1 MLIMLDNFFHAHII
15 SLTITK
21 KLSQFIHIR
30 FNSIKSAQL
39 DVLYIIEQSLIT
51 KLVVT

>member
-1 MLIMLDNFFHAHII
+1 MLDNFFHAHII

-21 KLSQFIHIR
+21 KTQPIYTLIR